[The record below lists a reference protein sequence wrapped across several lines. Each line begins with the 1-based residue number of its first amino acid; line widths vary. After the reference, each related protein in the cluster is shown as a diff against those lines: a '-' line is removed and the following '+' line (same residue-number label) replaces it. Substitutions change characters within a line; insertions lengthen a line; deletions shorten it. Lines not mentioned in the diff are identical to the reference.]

1 MKLLVAAIF
10 FCLLSSIALSSPL
23 PMPEEAAEKTE
34 EVPASKSI
42 LNSGRREGFKKE
54 EVSEDKK
61 ETKSEEATNEASTTE
76 ESKSEHSKEEKS
88 VVASTDATKEGE
100 KAEDKIKD
108 DKKDKSEKSTD
119 STKEDEKIA
128 EGTTVAPNEVEKSNE
143 TSKESEKSTEASKE
157 SEKSAEGAKEVE
169 QSTEASK
176 EGEKS
181 TEAPKEDGKSTEAPK
196 EGSEKPSEAP
206 KEESVKPSET
216 SKEESEKP
224 SEASKEESEKPS
236 EAPKKKQ
243 KKAEGQSTTVTP
255 KEGEDSSVKKD
266 EESEATKEAE
276 KLEEPKTVEAAK
288 EEKVETPIVK
298 SIGTF
303 FCDSKNAKGLYASAN
318 ELVRY
323 CLPHRTFKELI
334 EILWCA
340 KLQSDKRQEIR
351 KNHSIN
357 VSLKT
362 KDSWELYD
370 KCSGEK
376 LVDVLSNCLFL
387 FHTVYDIR
395 SIPHLFSLDEVRE
408 FDRINDAATQLLDQ
422 IGSDG
427 LKKKLP
433 KVVLEMFGQEVDAKE
448 SAENFTES
456 IEQLISKITANDFDI
471 FEMRKLVEFDL
482 TGKQSQNCRACTVLP
497 MVQSIV
503 DFRVANEFLKV
514 LKRIACSCKDWSA
527 MMTYF
532 YGEFREVN
540 GDLKTFKQF
549 YQNFDE
555 DMKNLVNNLGDHAQ
569 LHTNQ
574 VKLEE
579 AVDESA
585 WLLMISPMDTII
597 SLFLQ
602 CLENILMV
610 PNLIRILRK
619 LPKYCDIELEA
630 VSEED
635 SSTRSKTPILMFA
648 LRHILTVER
657 SSIQSDAK
665 RRNFIYMCAA
675 LCRERYALLKDGKN
689 EAEKEENDSSE
700 TSAALF
706 GGILDFALVDGSLVL
721 NYLVLPALKQ
731 MFYQEIA
738 VEIGRKLLTT
748 VGARRTPIIWR
759 AEQGIKLTEA
769 KIEKNSG
776 VSILQLFSILLNIIN
791 ENKDTGD
798 YALVNSCEDC
808 LRLLGE
814 RLNEDGVIIRT
825 DAFDNLLICFD
836 KSLWAY
842 RYALASWFYKCLESY
857 ERRLVMRSTFDF
869 TIPSLLYDALKE
881 EKRQTLKAVK
891 TAADDSDI
899 SGRSLLR
906 KLFQL
911 ATIQPDLALDMIN
924 DGLSTAVSIA
934 GYDISGAL
942 VDVIRDHD
950 NFPNNKIGG
959 LVEIIKV
966 IANQIDLSRQTAPLL
981 TEISESSF
989 YGLRLIEPLL
999 LIQEAVI
1006 CAIYYDRKSTDD
1018 LSAVPFNVLETENQV
1033 ALKLLKL
1040 FCELVKDHMQKEMID
1055 LRRSHMKY
1063 KVEIKEPR
1071 STLNNVNINREIR
1084 VETQLVQLY
1093 IAAVILANH
1102 ITGLPSYLKILLVQL
1117 TNFHIEMGRMKLGPT
1132 FDEMTNKALLVQD
1145 AKEKTIDD
1153 KLSSEQLAAAS
1164 DSDQQLTSPEVNDCS
1179 IRNSAGSNTECE
1191 TNRMADI
1198 KNADVGGIRESAKDH
1213 LLETSGQNAIFMAS
1227 TQMIKDRSVSA
1238 IIENH
1243 LRRSKPSNKRRSAA
1257 GPKPR
1262 RGALP
1267 PLSATDN
1274 IHNIHNGNEER
1285 YFDDR
1290 SYTGCGYNN
1299 DGSNG
1304 RNSGFRR
1311 KNKNTNELL
1320 EFYLKLCHNIEWVI
1334 THPLTLLFFARILLI

>member
-1 MKLLVAAIF
+1 MTADLQKAINELEHF
-10 FCLLSSIALSSPL
+10 SA
-23 PMPEEAAEKTE
+23 
-34 EVPASKSI
+34 I
-42 LNSGRREGFKKE
+42 L
-54 EVSEDKK
+54 
-61 ETKSEEATNEASTTE
+61 
-76 ESKSEHSKEEKS
+76 
-88 VVASTDATKEGE
+88 
-100 KAEDKIKD
+100 
-108 DKKDKSEKSTD
+108 
-119 STKEDEKIA
+119 
-128 EGTTVAPNEVEKSNE
+128 
-143 TSKESEKSTEASKE
+143 
-157 SEKSAEGAKEVE
+157 
-169 QSTEASK
+169 
-176 EGEKS
+176 
-181 TEAPKEDGKSTEAPK
+181 
-196 EGSEKPSEAP
+196 
-206 KEESVKPSET
+206 
-216 SKEESEKP
+216 
-224 SEASKEESEKPS
+224 
-236 EAPKKKQ
+236 
-243 KKAEGQSTTVTP
+243 
-255 KEGEDSSVKKD
+255 
-266 EESEATKEAE
+266 
-276 KLEEPKTVEAAK
+276 
-288 EEKVETPIVK
+288 
-298 SIGTF
+298 
-303 FCDSKNAKGLYASAN
+303 KNAKGLYASAN
-318 ELVRY
+318 EL
-323 CLPHRTFKELI
+323 
-334 EILWCA
+334 
-340 KLQSDKRQEIR
+340 SDKRQEIR
-351 KNHSIN
+351 KKVHEIMQRIATNTSSAIIKYANEKSHSIN

-422 IGSDG
+422 IGSNG

-433 KVVLEMFGQEVDAKE
+433 KVVLEMFGQRTSNKEMNSAFAHKTFLFSTSKSLNTEEVDAKE

-482 TGKQSQNCRACTVLP
+482 TGKVDFALFKKACTVLP

-857 ERRLVMRSTFDF
+857 ERE
-869 TIPSLLYDALKE
+869 IPSLLYDALKE

-1311 KNKNTNELL
+1311 KNK
-1320 EFYLKLCHNIEWVI
+1320 KHK
-1334 THPLTLLFFARILLI
+1334 